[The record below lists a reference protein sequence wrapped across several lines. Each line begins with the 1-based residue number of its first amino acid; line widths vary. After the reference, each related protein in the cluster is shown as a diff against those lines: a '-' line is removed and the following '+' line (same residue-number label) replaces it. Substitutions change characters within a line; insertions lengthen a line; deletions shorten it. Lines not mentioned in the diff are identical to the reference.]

1 MLSHSIFRSRLNI
14 GGTLVSGIW
23 SPRHNKRWWN
33 SVCNGYRVIVAGFLL
48 PDDQPV
54 VGVLPQPW
62 SESSMFF
69 WNGEFKMC
77 YLTLTGSFADMI
89 LLPSAGA
96 KGTYKAGIFVLSS
109 LDNCIFMMMLACL
122 LRLPFYCAVEY
133 SELIPIA
140 DSIMTVAKFS
150 VLPAGVK

>member
-1 MLSHSIFRSRLNI
+1 MLSHSIFCSRLNI

-33 SVCNGYRVIVAGFLL
+33 FVCNGCRVIVAGFLL

-89 LLPSAGA
+89 LLPNAGA
-96 KGTYKAGIFVLSS
+96 NGTYKAGTFVLSS
-109 LDNCIFMMMLACL
+109 LESGQLHLYDDASLSTIF
-122 LRLPFYCAVEY
+122 LRCGISRVDTY
-133 SELIPIA
+133 SRSCN
-140 DSIMTVAKFS
+140 DSGKV
-150 VLPAGVK
+150 